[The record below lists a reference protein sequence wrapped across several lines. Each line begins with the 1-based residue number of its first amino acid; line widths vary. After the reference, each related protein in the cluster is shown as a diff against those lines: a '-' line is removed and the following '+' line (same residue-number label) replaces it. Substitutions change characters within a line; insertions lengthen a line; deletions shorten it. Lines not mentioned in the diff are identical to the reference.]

1 MRKTFSLIL
10 SVIMVLSLFTVGAFA
25 AEGTAINSADD
36 FKNMT
41 ADGTYYLA
49 ADITVSET
57 YAGEFTGTLDGNGK
71 TVTVSAPMFEQMN
84 GTVKNLTTA
93 GAITVDSGH
102 VGAVAVQSAGGK
114 FDKVTNKATVTNT
127 LTGADACVG
136 GICGKAGTSGVTFTN
151 CVNEAAVTGPEA
163 TGGICGESQTEGT
176 SFENCINKG
185 VITSKETDDG
195 VAAGGILGYN
205 GTAPVTVKNC
215 LNTGNVFS
223 GHHAGGIIGDAR
235 KSATVESCTNNGDVK
250 LTNTAKGEKEVACAG
265 GIIGYTFD
273 GSTKVA
279 LTIDKCVNNG
289 KVTAYIEGSA
299 LGQAGGIVG
308 YVQNNKGA
316 VGATVKN
323 SINNG
328 DVISGCQTGGI
339 AGYVYG
345 SKEEYITIENCIN
358 TGNISAIEW
367 ASPFVAYT
375 NNNSTVVKNSIS
387 TGKLSA
393 LVEDDTKNRLC
404 IVGLSGADVKAY
416 TYENIFLAD
425 GGTAKYFSYAN
436 NDKNAANRFEMSAV
450 LDKNLE
456 GSETVKAFTRG
467 ELNADLITKA
477 NTAIGSELFALRDGK
492 VVFASIKAGSTLS
505 AGSTPSGGG
514 STPTGDTAAY
524 VAVAAVAAVVI
535 LGAALVSKKRTI
547 AE

>member
-1 MRKTFSLIL
+1 MKKRVFVLAAVLALIAA
-10 SVIMVLSLFTVGAFA
+10 LFTLSAFA
-25 AEGTAINSADD
+25 ADPNAGYTEIGTADEFVTLMKDSANWS
-36 FKNMT
+36 KNYRLT
-41 ADGTYYLA
+41 ADIDLTGKGWNQTIGDQSTA
-49 ADITVSET
+49 
-57 YAGEFTGTLDGNGK
+57 FTGIFDGNGK
-71 TVTVSAPMFEQMN
+71 TIKGLSLSISRVCVGLFGTTRDAEIRNLTVE
-84 GTVKNLTTA
+84 GTVKVTGKNFTGGL
-93 GAITVDSGH
+93 I
-102 VGAVAVQSAGGK
+102 GAVCGETLVEGCTSNVEVTGVSRVGGLIGGLILNSTK
-114 FDKVTNKATVTNT
+114 GTYPADSRNYTVIIRNCTNK
-127 LTGADACVG
+127 
-136 GICGKAGTSGVTFTN
+136 GKVSST
-151 CVNEAAVTGPEA
+151 A
-163 TGGICGESQTEGT
+163 TGEARTGGLIGAGSIGGDFDRHFVIEDCRNEGT
-176 SFENCINKG
+176 VNVKG
-185 VITSKETDDG
+185 D
-195 VAAGGILGYN
+195 Y
-205 GTAPVTVKNC
+205 
-215 LNTGNVFS
+215 
-223 GHHAGGIIGDAR
+223 
-235 KSATVESCTNNGDVK
+235 
-250 LTNTAKGEKEVACAG
+250 AG

-299 LGQAGGIVG
+299 LGQAGGMVG

-345 SKEEYITIENCIN
+345 AKEEYITIENCIN

-404 IVGLSGADVKAY
+404 IVGLSSADVKAY

-436 NDKNAANRFEMSAV
+436 NDNNAANRFNMEAV

-477 NTAIGSELFALRDGK
+477 NTAIGSELFALKDGK
-492 VVFASIKAGSTLS
+492 VAFASVKAGSTLS

-524 VAVAAVAAVVI
+524 VAVAAVAAVAI
-535 LGAALVSKKRTI
+535 LGTALVSKKRTI